1 MSTLNVLRY
10 SALALGVVAGFKTDL
25 SLKSEAQKQE
35 EQNQLHAQLKLV
47 EQAKAE
53 YAKLHPPKKEIKA
66 ATAGS
71 SAKIDLED
79 PNLDYAS
86 VILSAVESLKQ

>member
-35 EQNQLHAQLKLV
+35 EQNQLDAQLKLV

-53 YAKLHPPKKEIKA
+53 YAKLHPKKEIKA
-66 ATAGS
+66 AAGS